1 MKKESVEDYAVYN
14 YEQEL
19 DILNN
24 ITEAIKDDPDYAIE
38 EESSLHFFTARL
50 SFFKNKNL
58 LSISRN

>member
-38 EESSLHFFTARL
+38 EESS
-50 SFFKNKNL
+50 
-58 LSISRN
+58 